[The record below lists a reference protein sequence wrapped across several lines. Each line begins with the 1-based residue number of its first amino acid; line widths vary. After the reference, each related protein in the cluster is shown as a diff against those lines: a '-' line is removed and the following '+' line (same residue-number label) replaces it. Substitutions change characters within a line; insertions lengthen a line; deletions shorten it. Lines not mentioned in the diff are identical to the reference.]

1 MKVLKVAPTNPLL
14 RGAKKS
20 IERRFSSL
28 RASENYLELP
38 ATADVSRGVF
48 KAVSTVL
55 FGPKYSSMRNPS
67 PLISSGWLFNTSRSF
82 APGELISSNELPL
95 TEAPYRIELETSG
108 AGLIELPGYRF
119 EDGTLVLYTTPS
131 YNLKVSPESL
141 EVWNGSD
148 HASLH
153 LSPTPNGILGEVDL
167 ELTREEYAEV
177 SIAGR
182 MVRDIA
188 FLDSSPGR
196 FEYGFP
202 AERIIVVS
210 HEKVLSPRGLQ
221 KALDGFIGVAGHG
234 PFTVTLKVGK
244 ESGRAFIS
252 SALGGTSG
260 NRQGG

>member
-1 MKVLKVAPTNPLL
+1 MVALKLVEVAPMSPLL

-28 RASENYLELP
+28 RVSEGHIELP
-38 ATADVSRGVF
+38 ATVNVSGGVF

-55 FGPKYSSMRNPS
+55 FGSKGSGAGNPFIPTS
-67 PLISSGWLFNTSRSF
+67 AGWLFNTSRSF

-95 TEAPYRIELETSG
+95 TGAPYRIELEPSG
-108 AGLIELPGYRF
+108 AGFLELPGYRF
-119 EDGTLVLYTTPS
+119 GDGTLVLYTTPS

-153 LSPTPNGILGEVDL
+153 LTPTSNGILGEVDL
-167 ELTREEYAEV
+167 ELTRAEYAEV

-188 FLDSSPGR
+188 FLESSPGR
-196 FEYGFP
+196 FEYRFP

-210 HEKVLSPRGLQ
+210 HEKVLSPKGLQ
-221 KALDGFIGVAGHG
+221 KALGGFIGVAGHG
-234 PFTVTLKVGK
+234 PFTVTLGVGK
-244 ESGRAFIS
+244 ESGKAFIS
-252 SALGGTSG
+252 SALGG
-260 NRQGG
+260 NQRQ